1 MQHKEEDKGKKSK
14 GRVRK
19 LFETW
24 TLNVKRY
31 TIKLF
36 I

>member
-19 LFETW
+19 LFKIW